1 MLAAD
6 AHFVPHDDP
15 AVLKLAR
22 HLVHQRLVP
31 QPQPEMKLLSSLVV
45 VLAGALNGCAPV
57 WRHTG

>member
-22 HLVHQRLVP
+22 HLSTTVSTVP
-31 QPQPEMKLLSSLVV
+31 FFQKDFRVYRSPPECV
-45 VLAGALNGCAPV
+45 
-57 WRHTG
+57 